1 MAQQMPERI
10 PGGGVDLSHLAAR
23 GQAGAAGAPGAPA
36 AGGPAAAAGGAGAD
50 SRVVDV
56 PSLVMDVTDAAFESV
71 AQLSSIVPVV
81 FVLGASWS
89 EPAQALTP
97 VLEEIT
103 RELDGRAMLARVDV
117 DASPGLAQAFQAETV
132 PSVVALVG
140 GRPVP
145 LFQGVQPEPQVR
157 ELFVQLLQLAEQH
170 GVVGRVSAP
179 DAGDEP
185 AVPAEPQI
193 PEAHLAAVEA
203 GERGDFAGAI
213 AEWEAVLAKAPA
225 DAAARAALVQ
235 MRLLHRL
242 SGHSADDIR
251 SAAAAAPTGVPEQLA
266 VADLDVSGGH
276 IEDAFL
282 RLLEL
287 FAASDAEDRAV
298 IRERLLELF
307 EVVGVAD
314 PRVIAARGRLA
325 NLLY

>member
-97 VLEEIT
+97 VLEEIM

>member
-36 AGGPAAAAGGAGAD
+36 AGGPSAAAGGAGAD

-97 VLEEIT
+97 VLEEIM